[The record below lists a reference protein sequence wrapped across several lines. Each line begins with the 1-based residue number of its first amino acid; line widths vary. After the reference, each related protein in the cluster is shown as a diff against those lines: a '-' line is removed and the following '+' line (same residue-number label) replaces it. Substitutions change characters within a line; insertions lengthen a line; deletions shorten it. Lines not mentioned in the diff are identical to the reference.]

1 MERRL
6 VCRYIDEQRMDY
18 IDEEGELRYDELD
31 ADTMLRDSVGDTHEE
46 MPHGLTHEAMQAVD
60 EFVYEMSNAPACAA
74 LYAAMQEAV
83 GQQWVCRAQ
92 KYHKELRQALSA
104 ACRHEFLFDGR
115 YQTGQYTYAIE
126 RLNQLY
132 PLPFA
137 DRAPAKQLGSMAL
150 QRAMVPRS
158 QHGYYDDVKLRAA
171 NDRTNWDEE

>member
-1 MERRL
+1 MERQVL
-6 VCRYIDEQRMDY
+6 CHYVDEQRMDY
-18 IDEEGELRYDELD
+18 IDEEGEVRYDELD
-31 ADTMLRDSVGDTHEE
+31 AGAALRYDVSDTDKETSRSLA
-46 MPHGLTHEAMQAVD
+46 HEAMQAVD
-60 EFVYEMSNAPACAA
+60 TFIYEMSNTPACVA

-83 GQQWVCRAQ
+83 SRQWVRRAQ
-92 KYHKELRQALSA
+92 KYHKEFRQEMSA

-137 DRAPAKQLGSMAL
+137 DRAPVKQLGSMAL
-150 QRAMVPRS
+150 QRAAVSRS